1 MIDPRYYNKSISAY
15 IEENKEITS
24 GLILYNINTIEK
36 DLGVYAIR

>member
-1 MIDPRYYNKSISAY
+1 MKTYYNKSISDY
-15 IEENKEITS
+15 IKENEKITS